1 MAYTRGNLAVQERQ
15 KETQRVRLSREDK
28 SRQTS
33 FPASAKR
40 KAVVFA
46 VRGICGCRHGC
57 HWHESCSFL

>member
-1 MAYTRGNLAVQERQ
+1 MAYTRGNLAVQERRKRSPLISRRQ
-15 KETQRVRLSREDK
+15 KSSNVVP
-28 SRQTS
+28 S
-33 FPASAKR
+33 FRKR